1 MEQSK
6 IFIFSKTSTDIYFGN
21 NISSE
26 EDSIVRAA
34 YALGS
39 LNGANGLDRRT
50 LCYNPG
56 FPKLQDVLDFATKEV
71 KKINNGVSRWE
82 SNPLTSAP

>member
-39 LNGANGLDRRT
+39 LNGANGLDPRT
-50 LCYNPG
+50 LCYNLV

-71 KKINNGVSRWE
+71 KKSTME
-82 SNPLTSAP
+82 